1 MNHKINAKKLNRST
15 SHRLALLRNL
25 SAQLIT
31 HERITTTL
39 PKAKALR
46 PYVEKLISL
55 AKRGGSDAEKLTAI
69 RVAASKLN
77 NDRVVTQKLF
87 GELRERYASRNGGYT
102 RILKINNRI
111 GDNTPMALIELV
123 DRKVAQVAAAP
134 AAAETAEK

>member
-123 DRKVAQVAAAP
+123 DRKAVVAEAAAP
-134 AAAETAEK
+134 AENAEK

>member
-1 MNHKINAKKLNRST
+1 MNHKINAKKLNRSS
-15 SHRLALLRNL
+15 SHRMALLRNL
-25 SAQLIT
+25 SAQLII

-55 AKRGGSDAEKLTAI
+55 AKRGDSDAEKLSAI

-77 NDRVVTQKLF
+77 NDRVVTKKLF

-123 DRKVAQVAAAP
+123 DRQAPVVAATAE
-134 AAAETAEK
+134 AAEK

>member
-1 MNHKINAKKLNRST
+1 MNHKINAKKLNRSS
-15 SHRLALLRNL
+15 SHRMALLRNL

-46 PYVEKLISL
+46 PFVEKLISL
-55 AKRGGSDAEKLTAI
+55 AKRGESDGEKLAAI

-87 GELRERYASRNGGYT
+87 GELRERYANRNGGYT

-111 GDNTPMALIELV
+111 GDNTPMALVELV
-123 DRKVAQVAAAP
+123 DRKTVVAAP
-134 AAAETAEK
+134 AEAEAAEK

>member
-87 GELRERYASRNGGYT
+87 GELRERYASRNGVYT

-123 DRKVAQVAAAP
+123 DRKAVVAEAAAP
-134 AAAETAEK
+134 AENAEK